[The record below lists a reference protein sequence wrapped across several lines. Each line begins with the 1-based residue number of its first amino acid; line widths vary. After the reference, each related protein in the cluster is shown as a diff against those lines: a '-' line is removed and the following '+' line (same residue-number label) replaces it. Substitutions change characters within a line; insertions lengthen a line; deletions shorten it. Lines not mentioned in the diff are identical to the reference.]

1 MSDGFDIFPVRLLL
15 VRAGVVLLGD
25 TRKVSPGATTT
36 TFMI

>member
-1 MSDGFDIFPVRLLL
+1 L
-15 VRAGVVLLGD
+15 VRAGVVRLGD